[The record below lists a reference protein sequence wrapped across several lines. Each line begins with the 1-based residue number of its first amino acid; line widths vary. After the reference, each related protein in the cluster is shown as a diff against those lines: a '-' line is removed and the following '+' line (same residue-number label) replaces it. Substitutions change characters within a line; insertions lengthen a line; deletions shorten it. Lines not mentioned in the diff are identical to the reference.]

1 MSTMSHPQSRQKAM
15 KILVSP
21 SGFKESVEPH
31 TAADCIEQGIL
42 RVVPNAVVSR
52 LPLVDGGEGFAS
64 ALVAATGGELK
75 YIDVT
80 GPVKSIVHSHYGF
93 LGRNGPKTAVVEM
106 AAAAGLSIVPRDI
119 RDPTITTTYGV
130 GETIVAALND
140 GAQHILVGCG
150 DSGTSDGGAGM
161 AQALGVRFLD
171 ADGNELPHAGGG
183 ATLCKLAD
191 INLSGLHP
199 RLKEVKIDVACNWQN
214 VLCGPKGV
222 ARIFGPQKGATPEQV
237 ELLAAALENYASVVE
252 RKLQIDVSHAPGSG
266 ASGGLGT
273 GLMLI
278 GAHLHPRY
286 ELIMKF
292 FDLDKLLDDC
302 QLVFTAE
309 GGIDFQTPRGKI
321 PAEVARRAKQR
332 GLPVIALAGTVGP
345 GASATYE
352 SGIDAFASIM
362 QAPTSLEDAIR
373 DTQRLL
379 KDSAEGAMRM
389 VMVGALLK
397 DQEASGSGASSAD
410 SITSKSDVPQV
421 AAELAATAI
430 PILKAI
436 KVPEIRRGTLDA
448 RVEDQSPLVTA
459 WT

>member
-1 MSTMSHPQSRQKAM
+1 MPHPQHKHKAM

-31 TAADCIEQGIL
+31 VAADCIEEGIL
-42 RVVPNAVVSR
+42 RVVPNATVER

-75 YIDVT
+75 HLRVT
-80 GPVKSIVHSHYGF
+80 GPVKTLVNSHYGF
-93 LGRNGPKTAVVEM
+93 LGRSGPKTAVVEM
-106 AAAAGLSIVPRDI
+106 AAAAGLSLVPRDA

-130 GETIVAALND
+130 GETIVAALNE
-140 GAQHILVGCG
+140 GAQHILIGCG

-161 AQALGVRFLD
+161 AQALGARFLD
-171 ADGNELPHAGGG
+171 ADGNELPRAGGG
-183 ATLCKLAD
+183 ATLSKLAD
-191 INLSGLHP
+191 IDLSGLHP
-199 RLKEVKIDVACNWQN
+199 RLKDVKIEAACNWQN

-222 ARIFGPQKGATPEQV
+222 ARVFGPQKGATPEQV
-237 ELLAAALENYASVVE
+237 EILATALDTYASVVG
-252 RKLQIDVSHAPGSG
+252 RKLQFDVSRAPGSG

-278 GAHLHPRY
+278 EAQLHPRY
-286 ELIMKF
+286 EMIMKF
-292 FDLDKLLDDC
+292 FNLDKVLDDC

-309 GGIDFQTPRGKI
+309 GGIDYQTPRGKI

-352 SGIDAFASIM
+352 TGIDAFASIM

-379 KDSAEGAMRM
+379 TDSAEATMRM
-389 VMVGALLK
+389 VMVGMQLK
-397 DQEASGSGASSAD
+397 DHYAQEP
-410 SITSKSDVPQV
+410 ITSSVDSTTSTTTNSSVPTV
-421 AAELAATAI
+421 AANLAAMQI
-430 PILKAI
+430 PILKSINLPGA
-436 KVPEIRRGTLDA
+436 PRRALSA
-448 RVEDQSPLVTA
+448 KLKEQRLLVKA
-459 WT
+459 